1 MTDRLTDREAVRRAL
16 MFGAEWERSL
26 IDAYRDQSG
35 SLNHLDDENQRVVD
49 DCRKNIQA
57 FRRVLDRYFG
67 GRPKPL
73 PLKLVDIRD
82 IPITPKES

>member
-16 MFGAEWERSL
+16 LFGTEWERSL

-35 SLNHLDDENQRVVD
+35 SLNHLDAENQRVVD
-49 DCRKNIQA
+49 DCRKNIAA
-57 FRRVLDRYFG
+57 FKRVMERYFG
-67 GRPKPL
+67 LPPKPV

-82 IPITPKES
+82 IPITTEK